1 MTANQLAAETSPYLL
16 QHKDNPV
23 HWRAWS
29 PDTLA
34 EARRDDKPIL
44 LSIGYS
50 ACHWCHVMAH
60 ESFEDQAIAA
70 LMNELFVNIK
80 VDREERPDLDAIYQ
94 TALALTGQQG
104 GWPLTM
110 FLTPAGEPFWGGTYF
125 PATSRFGRP
134 AFPDVLR
141 HIADT
146 YRGQR
151 DKVLGNAKAI
161 TEAVNKASRPE
172 ASGELTTALLDQAAA
187 AALRMV
193 DPVQGGTLGAPKF
206 LQPSFFKFL
215 WHSYRRTGSAM
226 TREAVT
232 LTLRAMCQGGIYDHL
247 GGGFARYATD
257 DAWLVPHFEKMLYDN
272 ALLLDLLTEVWQE
285 TRDPL
290 LAERARETVEWVLGD
305 MRVGDGRVGDGGDG
319 TFAFA
324 SARDADS
331 EGEEGRYYVWTEAEI
346 DACLGDDAA
355 PFKAAYDVGPAG
367 NWEGRTILNRT
378 QNPVAGDADFEAL
391 LARCRAR
398 LLSVRDTRPA
408 PLRDDKALADWNG
421 LMIAALAFAGRVFDQ
436 PTWSAA
442 AEAAFAFV
450 RRRMVEDGRLRHS
463 WRQGKLRHAAVLDD
477 YANMSRAA
485 LVLYELS
492 GQSDYLDQAVAWV
505 GLADRHYWDDP
516 GGGYFL
522 AADDTPDLISR
533 AKTALDNATPSGNG
547 TMVEVLARLAY
558 LTGEDGYRRRAE
570 DVVRTFAG
578 VAQEHL
584 PASPVLLIG
593 YALLEGAVQ
602 VAIVGAPDEDTTR
615 ALVRAVLDVPLPNR
629 VLLQVAP
636 GTALPQGHPA
646 HGKEAK
652 GGVPTAYVCVGPTCG
667 LPVTEAEDL
676 KAQLSAL

>member
-1 MTANQLAAETSPYLL
+1 MTANMLAAETSPYLL

-23 HWRAWS
+23 HWHAWS
-29 PDTLA
+29 PDVLA

-44 LSIGYS
+44 LSIGYA

-60 ESFEDQAIAA
+60 ESFEDQAIAD
-70 LMNELFVNIK
+70 LMNALFINIK

-125 PATSRFGRP
+125 PATNRFGRP
-134 AFPDVLR
+134 AFPDVIR
-141 HIADT
+141 HISDT
-146 YRGQR
+146 YHGQR

-161 TEAVNKASRPE
+161 TEAVDRASRPE
-172 ASGELTTALLDQAAA
+172 AAGELSVALLDKAAA

-193 DPVQGGTLGAPKF
+193 DLHEGGTLGAPKF
-206 LQPSFFKFL
+206 PQPSFFKFL
-215 WHSYRRTGSAM
+215 WHAYRRTGDVM
-226 TREAVT
+226 VRDAVT
-232 LTLRAMCQGGIYDHL
+232 LTLSAMCQGGIYDHL

-272 ALLLDLLTEVWQE
+272 ALLLELMTEVWQE

-290 LAERARETVEWVLGD
+290 LAQRARETVGWVLGD
-305 MRVGDGRVGDGGDG
+305 MRVSEGDAQ
-319 TFAFA
+319 TPAFA

-346 DACLGDDAA
+346 DACLGADSS
-355 PFKAAYDVGPAG
+355 PFKAAYDVGPDG
-367 NWEGRTILNRT
+367 NWEGNTILNRS
-378 QNPVAGDADFEAL
+378 QNPVAGDAAAEEL
-391 LARCRAR
+391 LARCRDR
-398 LLSVRDTRPA
+398 LLAVRATRPA

-421 LMIAALAFAGRVFDQ
+421 LMIAALAFAGAVFDQ
-436 PTWSAA
+436 PAWSAA

-450 RRRMVEDGRLRHS
+450 RQRMVESGRLRHS
-463 WRQGKLRHAAVLDD
+463 WRQGKLRHPAVLDD

-485 LVLYELS
+485 LILFELS
-492 GQSDYLDQAVAWV
+492 GQSDYLDQAVAWEA
-505 GLADRHYWDDP
+505 LADRHHWDALE
-516 GGGYFL
+516 GGYFL
-522 AADDTPDLISR
+522 AADDTPNLISR
-533 AKTALDNATPSGNG
+533 TKTALDNAVPSGNG

-558 LTGEDGYRRRAE
+558 LTGEDSYRQRAE

-578 VAQEHL
+578 MPEDHL
-584 PASPVLLIG
+584 PALPVLLMG
-593 YALLEGAVQ
+593 YALLDGAVQ
-602 VAIVGAPDEDTTR
+602 VAIVGAPDDDATR
-615 ALVRAVLDVPLPNR
+615 ALVRSVLDVPLPNR

-646 HGKEAK
+646 HGKEAL

-667 LPVTEAEDL
+667 LPATTAEDL